1 MPTLHNSGEK
11 KDVAKTVLMPGD
23 PQRAKFIAEKYLE
36 DIIQFNNIRGMLG
49 FTGTYCG
56 KPVSIMGSGM
66 GIPSIGIYSYELFTE
81 FDVDNIIRVGSSGGY
96 SESLKIYDVV
106 LALESYSESTYA
118 KYQGGFEGDV
128 IAADPFLTQ
137 KLREGAA
144 NIGVPLVEGRIHSA
158 DIFYRSLKT
167 EPPYWIKVR
176 DEKDC
181 LAVEMESFGLF
192 HNAALTGKR
201 AACILTISDVLFESE
216 MTTAEE
222 REKSFT
228 AMMEVALEAT
238 KLL

>member
-11 KDVAKTVLMPGD
+11 KDVEKTVLMPGD

-36 DIIQFNNIRGMLG
+36 NIIQFNNIRGMLG

-56 KPVSIMGSGM
+56 NPVSIMGSGM
-66 GIPSIGIYSYELFTE
+66 GIPSMGIYSYELFTE
-81 FDVDNIIRVGSSGGY
+81 FDVDNIIRVGSAGGY
-96 SESLKIYDVV
+96 SQSLKLYDVV
-106 LALESYSESTYA
+106 LVLDAYSESTYA

-128 IAADPFLTQ
+128 IAADPMLVE
-137 KLREGAA
+137 KLREAA
-144 NIGVPLVEGRIHSA
+144 AGIGVPLVEGRTHTS

-167 EPPYWIKVR
+167 EPEYWMQVR
-176 DEKDC
+176 DVKNC

-192 HNAALTGKR
+192 HNAAITGKR
-201 AACILTISDVLFESE
+201 AASVLTISDVLFESE

-228 AMMEVALEAT
+228 DMMEVALEST